1 MFIYIYTYLYIYVY
15 VCIHTHKT
23 QTANPDQKNTKLNQK
38 MGRIPK
44 QTFLQNR
51 HTDGQTHEK
60 MLNISDY

>member
-44 QTFLQNR
+44 QTFSKGDIQIVKKHMKFSITN
-51 HTDGQTHEK
+51 
-60 MLNISDY
+60 Y